1 MKGNLKP
8 IKVDQ
13 AADDRII
20 YIYIFHPKSYIY
32 RLYMNA
38 ASKDAL
44 GPLLK
49 RQITGFLVFPSI
61 LLFPSVFWLYQL
73 VCCLEIYLCNFLLH
87 QLLTAQHG
95 TGHCAAA
102 YQ

>member
-44 GPLLK
+44 GPLLN
-49 RQITGFLVFPSI
+49 RDRLGVFFFFS
-61 LLFPSVFWLYQL
+61 
-73 VCCLEIYLCNFLLH
+73 
-87 QLLTAQHG
+87 
-95 TGHCAAA
+95 
-102 YQ
+102 